1 MANMPITNDERR
13 EFFRINDR
21 TFIDLNE
28 IEADDI
34 KRISHTI
41 RSPKTSDKNSEKA
54 QLDSIQ
60 TVFNHLTDTINQ
72 TDREV
77 ARALRMLDEKINL
90 IAQNVRRQQSANN
103 GRHPIDVN
111 LSGGGVAFMSATQYQ
126 AKDAFEINLELIPSG
141 NLIHAIAN
149 VVACSKIAGDKTDK
163 PFYLRLVFSHMS
175 EYDRNLLVKH
185 TLTRQA
191 ETLRASQAE
200 QT

>member
-1 MANMPITNDERR
+1 MANMPLSNEERR

-21 TFIDLNE
+21 TFIDFSE
-28 IEADDI
+28 IEVDDI
-34 KRISHTI
+34 KRISHSI

-103 GRHPIDVN
+103 GRHPVDVN
-111 LSGGGVAFMSATQYQ
+111 LSGGGIAFMTDQPYQ
-126 AKDAFEINLELIPSG
+126 PKDAFEINLELIPSG
-141 NLIHAIAN
+141 NLIHSIAN
-149 VVACSKIAGDKTDK
+149 VVACTKITGASSDK
-163 PFYLRLVFSHMS
+163 PYYLRLVFSHMN

-191 ETLRASQAE
+191 ETLRASQVE
-200 QT
+200 